1 MMHAGE
7 ERESKE
13 ERGVGGTFDWTV
25 RPQWKLFHDP
35 VRPFPHD
42 VAGIFGRD
50 SRARYLSPRN
60 MAHPGRPG
68 LPVYL
73 ETASR
78 YSLPR
83 TCPLSRLLPHLPGR
97 NFSKILDA
105 PTCSKGVR
113 TLLHPSVSLPLSSS
127 LSLFLFF
134 SLSLFFYHPS
144 RPLFR
149 FNFPAPFGAHSLR
162 TRCSRFLRRVLRGRM
177 EEEIERT
184 RERERRR
191 EQEREREDASG
202 SNQESQ
208 GWMGK

>member
-50 SRARYLSPRN
+50 SQARYLSPRN

-68 LPVYL
+68 SPVYL

-127 LSLFLFF
+127 LSLFFFLFLF
-134 SLSLFFYHPS
+134 LSFTTIRLGLFLVS
-144 RPLFR
+144 I
-149 FNFPAPFGAHSLR
+149 FPHRSALIHFALVALDS
-162 TRCSRFLRRVLRGRM
+162 F
-177 EEEIERT
+177 EEFFEV
-184 RERERRR
+184 
-191 EQEREREDASG
+191 
-202 SNQESQ
+202 
-208 GWMGK
+208 GWRKR